1 MVQPTQPIPSPQ
13 WNRSIGWNLDRQG
26 MQVTEII
33 TDGADCY
40 PWREVFALWPV
51 KTINGKYIWWK
62 KVFKRKVWLVWG
74 HSFHMEPETQYA
86 TVFDMIEDPHASLGR

>member
-1 MVQPTQPIPSPQ
+1 MGFNIELNKMVQTTQPIPSPGYTGLKY
-13 WNRSIGWNLDRQG
+13 S
-26 MQVTEII
+26 II

-62 KVFKRKVWLVWG
+62 KVFKRKVWVVWG
-74 HSFHMEPETQYA
+74 TGFHMEPETQYA
-86 TVFDMIEDPHASLGR
+86 TAFDLLENPNGDYY